1 MVTQVKGFYLGGN
14 SQEIYMKKPT
24 FEISPETLFL
34 SGEVLKRERE
44 LSIDWLIKI
53 GQIDLQQLT
62 VKQRVTCFFDD
73 VLRVCDRFNKQKIK
87 IGGKERELP
96 LSAVPSELIRKFYY
110 PLYKIRF
117 YEKAIPDVQEDMK
130 HLGKQPYSIEE
141 NNQLKEDANE
151 FLIGLNEFVTLIKK
165 AVNKDDPISQIGSIS
180 LPHKGHLA
188 SDTDGRFYI
197 EYDGKSIENLLP
209 MRSLGP
215 FLLLDLLKRYPII
228 SMRICPQCDLL
239 FFSVHSTK
247 RYCSIQ
253 CTNEASEQVKKRIF
267 ESTEKIPDFDRYR
280 QLINNKS
287 YLRKRTKG
295 ISEVEIAKIWR
306 EENFENVEYWIDRLI
321 TNPKRKKKS
330 STKK

>member
-44 LSIDWLIKI
+44 LSIAWLIKI
-53 GQIDLQQLT
+53 GQIDIQQLT
-62 VKQRVTCFFDD
+62 VNQRVTCFFDE
-73 VLRVCDRFNKQKIK
+73 VFRECDKYNKQKIK

-96 LSAVPSELIRKFYY
+96 LTAVPSELLRKFYY
-110 PLYKIRF
+110 PLFKIRF
-117 YEKAIPDVQEDMK
+117 YEEGIPNVQENMK
-130 HLGKQPYSIEE
+130 HLCKPPYSSEE
-141 NNQLKEDANE
+141 INQLKEDANE
-151 FLIGLNEFVTLIKK
+151 FLIGLNRFVSIIKK
-165 AVNKDDPISQIGSIS
+165 AVSQNETISQIGPSS
-180 LPHKGHLA
+180 LPCKGYLA

-209 MRSLGP
+209 MSYLGS
-215 FLLLDLLKRYPII
+215 FLLMDLLKRYPTI
-228 SMRICPQCDLL
+228 SMRICPYCDLL
-239 FFSVHSTK
+239 FFSIHSTK

-253 CTNEASEQVKKRIF
+253 CTNETSEQEKKKLF

-321 TNPKRKKKS
+321 TNPKRKKK
-330 STKK
+330 